1 MCVPDTRPIPRQQ
14 QTKSAIG
21 PTCKMSTFRHHR
33 VSRSHMGT
41 RGRGSWVRQR
51 TVAFSAR
58 NRFRQASL
66 HHARAQQL
74 QYFGFLSLKPCS
86 TILNALNVRTSPV
99 CAVAPFRSWCS
110 NVPTDMTKNFVYA
123 SGYCCL
129 KVSEDD
135 TSAGDSMGPNPLSGS
150 SGSNATAPSTVS
162 PSTSSARD
170 RFL

>member
-21 PTCKMSTFRHHR
+21 PTCKMSTFTHHR

-41 RGRGSWVRQR
+41 RGRGSCVRQR

-58 NRFRQASL
+58 NHFRQACL
-66 HHARAQQL
+66 HHARTQQL
-74 QYFGFLSLKPCS
+74 EYLRFLSLEPCS
-86 TILNALNVRTSPV
+86 TILKALNVRTSPD

-110 NVPTDMTKNFVYA
+110 NVPTDMTKNFVYG

-129 KVSEDD
+129 KVLRHVAMRGHAVCSNPGACANPKETQMSEDD
-135 TSAGDSMGPNPLSGS
+135 TSAG
-150 SGSNATAPSTVS
+150 A
-162 PSTSSARD
+162 SA
-170 RFL
+170 